1 LEQASSSVLVNYF
14 ACILAIRRKYGP
26 GGYWFWMIFI
36 DPVIAGFG
44 LWAFVMFFYNLK
56 MESVETAEMPRMM
69 RELVG
74 VASLILA

>member
-1 LEQASSSVLVNYF
+1 
-14 ACILAIRRKYGP
+14 
-26 GGYWFWMIFI
+26 MIFI